1 MSHPAAPPSASLD
14 TVLTPAPTVTSFGRP
29 WDGAVVNW
37 HDWRTGGR
45 VTSPELDHD
54 VIAMR
59 TSGTVRL
66 TQVRDGSTHTATVGV
81 GNVTIHPKGMESSW
95 VWDRPGA
102 IMIMRMPPTLLQQAS
117 EVLLRSSLPSTE
129 LQNCFGRRDPFV
141 ERIVMQFLDELRSP
155 VHPAQ
160 AYISQALSHALA
172 AHLVHRFNAH
182 GARPGKLP
190 TGLHPR
196 TMQRIEEY
204 IDAHLHEEIDLEMLA
219 TLANVSRFHFARMF
233 KRSAGVSAMAYL
245 ERARMRRACR
255 LIVNG
260 GLPLAHIASLVGYAD
275 QSYFTRR
282 FRLVV
287 GVTPVAYARDAAGA
301 GSEHMRR

>member
-1 MSHPAAPPSASLD
+1 MPDNAPSHCASLD
-14 TVLTPAPTVTSFGRP
+14 AVLTPAPTATSFDRP
-29 WDGAVVNW
+29 WLGAVVNW
-37 HDWRTGGR
+37 HDWASGGR

-66 TQVRDGSTHTATVGV
+66 TQTRDGRTHTETVGF

-95 VWDRPGA
+95 AWDKPGA
-102 IMIMRMPPTLLQQAS
+102 IMIMRMPPALLQQAS
-117 EVLLRSSLPSTE
+117 DTLTHAPSPSTE
-129 LQNCFGRRDPFV
+129 LRNCFSRRDPFV
-141 ERIVMQFLDELRSP
+141 ERIVMQFLDELRAP
-155 VHPAQ
+155 AHPAQ

-182 GARPGKLP
+182 GAAPQRLP
-190 TGLHPR
+190 AGLNPR
-196 TMQRIEEY
+196 VLQRIKDY
-204 IDAHLHEEIDLEMLA
+204 IEAHLHEPIDLERLA

-233 KRSAGVSAMAYL
+233 RQSAGLTAMAWL
-245 ERARMRRACR
+245 ERARMRRACE
-255 LIVNG
+255 LIRAG
-260 GLPLAHIASLVGYAD
+260 GLPLAHIASLVGYED

-287 GVTPVAYARDAAGA
+287 GLTPAAYARDAGA
-301 GSEHMRR
+301 RFESMLR

>member
-1 MSHPAAPPSASLD
+1 MSQTAAPPATSLD
-14 TVLTPAPTVTSFGRP
+14 AVLTPAPTVTSCGRP

-37 HDWRTGGR
+37 HDWLSGGS

-66 TQVRDGSTHTATVGV
+66 TQVRDGRTHAATVGV

-95 VWDRPGA
+95 AWDKPGA
-102 IMIMRMPPTLLQQAS
+102 IMIMRMPPSLLRQAS
-117 EVLLRSSLPSTE
+117 EALLRSPPPSTE

-141 ERIVMQFLDELRSP
+141 ERIAMQFLDELHAP
-155 VHPAQ
+155 GHPAQ

-172 AHLVHRFNAH
+172 AHLVHRFNAQ
-182 GARPGKLP
+182 GATPHKLP
-190 TGLHPR
+190 AGLAPR
-196 TMQRIEEY
+196 VMERLKEY
-204 IDAHLHEEIDLEMLA
+204 AEAHLHEEIDLQTLA

-233 KRSAGVSAMAYL
+233 KRTAGMGAMAWL
-245 ERARMRRACR
+245 ERARMRRACA
-255 LIVNG
+255 LIEAG
-260 GLPLAHIASLVGYAD
+260 GLPLAHIASLVGYTD

-287 GVTPVAYARDAAGA
+287 GATPAAYAREAA
-301 GSEHMRR
+301 SDRMLR